1 MDDRPAIPASEK
13 TETGFNRLV
22 LRRLINCGT
31 PTTAKKYDQIW
42 RVHSFC
48 GRLHREK
55 QDEDCS
61 GSGERRTGR
70 QQVILPIEIE
80 LRHNAAATARSA
92 KQDKGRQR
100 EQ

>member
-1 MDDRPAIPASEK
+1 MDDRPAIPTSEK
-13 TETGFNRLV
+13 TYTGFIQLV
-22 LRRLINCGT
+22 LHRLIDCGT
-31 PTTAKKYDQIW
+31 PTTAKKYDLIL
-42 RVHSFC
+42 RVHFC

-61 GSGERRTGR
+61 GCGERRTGR